1 MGGTP
6 VNPGFEVKLADGSVV
21 KAENIE
27 EAFKTVAKMKE
38 DTAAALRE
46 SRQSQEQL
54 QQQINQLQMEVAQR
68 TAPPPQDDRAFNR
81 DRYFRL
87 VGEDPIMAQNYLD
100 AARFGIPDPTQVP
113 GYFQGA
119 FQKVSDLEGTTLA
132 ANFVN
137 THPDFPGGTKEADLL
152 TREVFRLQQ
161 TGHPMNMGTLELAWR
176 NMVDS
181 EQIIPLEP
189 PQEGIEPNP
198 SLGGGGASALDAEI
212 ARVDQEVAEG
222 KMSTADLEK
231 YLRSKG
237 LFG

>member
-6 VNPGFEVKLADGSVV
+6 VNPGFEYKFADGNVV
-21 KAENIE
+21 KAENVE

-38 DTAAALRE
+38 DTTAALKEERRAREEME
-46 SRQSQEQL
+46 SRLTQL
-54 QQQINQLQMEVAQR
+54 QTEMAQR
-68 TAPPPQDDRAFNR
+68 TPPPQDDSNGFNR
-81 DRYFRL
+81 ERYFRL

-119 FQKVSDLEGTTLA
+119 FQKVSNLEQSTLA

-137 THPDFPGGTKEADLL
+137 THPDFPGGTKEAEIL
-152 TREVFRLQQ
+152 TQEVMRLQA
-161 TGHPMNMGTLELAWR
+161 TGHPVNMGTLELAWQ
-176 NMVDS
+176 NVVS
-181 EQIIPLEP
+181 EEKIKPIEA
-189 PQEGIEPNP
+189 PQAEEDVNP
-198 SLGGGGASALDAEI
+198 SLGGGGTGTIDAEV
-212 ARVDQEVAEG
+212 ARVEEEVMQG
-222 KMSTADLEK
+222 KMSTSDLEK